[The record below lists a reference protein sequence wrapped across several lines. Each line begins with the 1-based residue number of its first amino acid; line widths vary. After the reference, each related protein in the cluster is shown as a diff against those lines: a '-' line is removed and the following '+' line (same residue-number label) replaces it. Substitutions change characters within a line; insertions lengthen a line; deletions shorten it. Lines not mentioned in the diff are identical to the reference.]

1 MLDEQGEIGMSLRN
15 SKVGMSRRTL
25 LKAGAAISVF
35 PAPRV
40 FAQSPEPLNIG
51 FLTVLT
57 GPLAAGGKQQ
67 EEGAALFLKERNG
80 MIGSRKVEL
89 ITQDT
94 TGNPALAK
102 TKLQELVERHRVAVS
117 IGPLATNEAIAMN
130 GYIRDTKVPLITT
143 TSAATVDLKSHAVN
157 PWVLHALAR
166 RRRLPIRWAITRPER
181 LASRRLRSSPR
192 ISHMATKAPADFSS
206 ALRAPAARLCRSC
219 GRRSTR
225 RNTDRIWPRS
235 RTTFKRSTWA
245 SQAAIP
251 YASSSSS
258 ANSG

>member
-40 FAQSPEPLNIG
+40 FAQSSEPLKIG

-102 TKLQELVERHRVAVS
+102 TKLQELVERHRVA
-117 IGPLATNEAIAMN
+117 GAICPRAS
-130 GYIRDTKVPLITT
+130 P
-143 TSAATVDLKSHAVN
+143 H
-157 PWVLHALAR
+157 
-166 RRRLPIRWAITRPER
+166 TRP
-181 LASRRLRSSPR
+181 
-192 ISHMATKAPADFSS
+192 T
-206 ALRAPAARLCRSC
+206 
-219 GRRSTR
+219 
-225 RNTDRIWPRS
+225 
-235 RTTFKRSTWA
+235 
-245 SQAAIP
+245 Q
-251 YASSSSS
+251 
-258 ANSG
+258 